1 MRFALASGSMTA
13 APVNDTRQEQRF
25 PRLTEPQIAR
35 VVALGQRRAV
45 SAGELLFDQGDVNAP
60 FFVVLSGSVEILRPI
75 DGREELI
82 TLHEAGHFSGE
93 INLLSGRSSQ
103 LRGRVRDA
111 GELVVL
117 DRDGFRKLVQR
128 DAELSEI
135 IMRAFIL
142 RRMSLIASHQGDTLL
157 IGSRH
162 SAGTLHLKEFLTR
175 NGHPYSYV
183 DVEVDPDVQ
192 ALLDRFHV
200 GVKDVPITICRG
212 KDVLRNPTVEEL
224 AACLGLSIAID
235 PAVVRDVAVIGAGP
249 AGLAA
254 AVYAASE
261 GLNVVVL
268 EGNAPGGQAGSSSRI
283 ENYLGFPTG
292 ISGQALAGRARTQA
306 EKFGAEIAIARTAVG
321 VRCET
326 RPYQVVLAGGDTV
339 RAKCVLIASGAEY
352 RKPQLEG
359 RERFEGIGIYYGA
372 TFVEAQLCGEDEVI
386 VVGGAN
392 SAGQAAAYLSQTAAR
407 VYMLVRGQGLSDTM
421 SRYLIDRIND
431 NPKIELRTRTVLD
444 NLTGDDHLESV
455 RWRNVDTG
463 AVETHRIRHV
473 FLMTGAS
480 PNTGWLGGCVAL
492 DDKGFVKTGFD
503 ISADELKAA
512 SWTLPRP
519 PRLLETSLPGVFA
532 VGDVRSGSVKRVA
545 SAVGEGSICVQ
556 LIHKVLQ
563 EL

>member
-1 MRFALASGSMTA
+1 MASDIYLGRRGQM
-13 APVNDTRQEQRF
+13 F
-25 PRLTEPQIAR
+25 PTLTEAQVAR
-35 VVALGQRRAV
+35 VVPLGQRRAV
-45 SAGELLFDQGDVNAP
+45 EAGEVLFEQGDQHTP
-60 FFVVLSGSVEILRPI
+60 FLLVLSGKVEIVRPMY
-75 DGREELI
+75 GREDLI
-82 TLHEAGHFSGE
+82 TVHEAGEFSGE
-93 INLLSGRSSQ
+93 VNMLSARPSQ
-103 LRGRVRDA
+103 VRARVHDA
-111 GELVVL
+111 GEVVVL
-117 DRDGFRKLVQR
+117 DRDAFRKLVQR
-128 DAELSEI
+128 DPELSEI

-142 RRMSLIASHQGDTLL
+142 RRMGLIESHQGDTLL

-175 NGHPYSYV
+175 NSHPYTYL

-192 ALLDRFHV
+192 VLLDRFHV

-224 AACLGLSIAID
+224 ATCIGLNITLD

-261 GLNVVVL
+261 GLDVVVL

-321 VRCET
+321 VRCQT
-326 RPYQVVLAGGDTV
+326 RPYEVELAGGDTV
-339 RAKCVLIASGAEY
+339 RAKSVLIASGAEY
-352 RKPQLEG
+352 RKPDLEG
-359 RERFEGIGIYYGA
+359 RARFEGIGIYYGA
-372 TFVEAQLCGEDEVI
+372 TFVEAQVCGGDEVI

-392 SAGQAAAYLSQTAAR
+392 SAGQAATYLSQTAAR
-407 VYMLVRGQGLSDTM
+407 VYMLVRGPGLSDTM
-421 SRYLIDRIND
+421 SRYLIDRISD

-444 NLTGDDHLESV
+444 NLEGDDHLEKV
-455 RWRNVDTG
+455 RWRNLDTG
-463 AVETHRIRHV
+463 AVETHPIRHV
-473 FLMTGAS
+473 FLMTGAT
-480 PNTGWLGGCVAL
+480 PNTAWLKGCVAL
-492 DDKGFVKTGFD
+492 DEKGFVKTGFD
-503 ISADELKAA
+503 IDADELKKAN
-512 SWTLPRP
+512 WTLPRP
-519 PRLLETSLPGVFA
+519 PRLMETSLPGVFA

>member
-1 MRFALASGSMTA
+1 MASDIYLGRRGQM
-13 APVNDTRQEQRF
+13 F
-25 PRLTEPQIAR
+25 PTLTEAQVAR
-35 VVALGQRRAV
+35 VVPLGQRRAV
-45 SAGELLFDQGDVNAP
+45 AAGEVLFEQGDQHTP
-60 FFVVLSGSVEILRPI
+60 FLLVLSGTVEIIRPMY
-75 DGREELI
+75 GREDLI
-82 TLHEAGHFSGE
+82 TVHEAGEFSGE
-93 INLLSGRSSQ
+93 VNMLSARPSQ
-103 LRGRVRDA
+103 VRARVHDA
-111 GELVVL
+111 GEVVVL
-117 DRDGFRKLVQR
+117 DRDAFRKLVQR
-128 DAELSEI
+128 DPELSEI

-142 RRMSLIASHQGDTLL
+142 RRMGLIESHQGDTLL

-175 NGHPYSYV
+175 NSHPYTYL

-192 ALLDRFHV
+192 VLLDRFHV

-224 AACLGLSIAID
+224 AACIGLNIALD

-261 GLNVVVL
+261 GLDVVVL

-321 VRCET
+321 VRCQT
-326 RPYQVVLAGGDTV
+326 RPYEVELAGGDTV
-339 RAKCVLIASGAEY
+339 RAKSVLIASGAEY
-352 RKPQLEG
+352 RKPDLEG
-359 RERFEGIGIYYGA
+359 RARFEGIGIYYGA
-372 TFVEAQLCGEDEVI
+372 TFVEAQVCGGDEVI

-392 SAGQAAAYLSQTAAR
+392 SAGQAATYLSQTAAR
-407 VYMLVRGQGLSDTM
+407 VYMLVRGPGLSDTM
-421 SRYLIDRIND
+421 SRYLIDRISD

-444 NLTGDDHLESV
+444 NLEGDDHLEKV
-455 RWRNVDTG
+455 RWRNLDTG
-463 AVETHRIRHV
+463 AVETHPIRHV
-473 FLMTGAS
+473 FLMTGAT
-480 PNTGWLGGCVAL
+480 PNTAWLKGCVAL
-492 DDKGFVKTGFD
+492 DEKGFVKTGFD
-503 ISADELKAA
+503 IDADELKKAN
-512 SWTLPRP
+512 WTLPRP
-519 PRLLETSLPGVFA
+519 PRLMETSLPGVFA

>member
-1 MRFALASGSMTA
+1 
-13 APVNDTRQEQRF
+13 
-25 PRLTEPQIAR
+25 
-35 VVALGQRRAV
+35 
-45 SAGELLFDQGDVNAP
+45 
-60 FFVVLSGSVEILRPI
+60 
-75 DGREELI
+75 
-82 TLHEAGHFSGE
+82 
-93 INLLSGRSSQ
+93 
-103 LRGRVRDA
+103 
-111 GELVVL
+111 
-117 DRDGFRKLVQR
+117 
-128 DAELSEI
+128 
-135 IMRAFIL
+135 
-142 RRMSLIASHQGDTLL
+142 
-157 IGSRH
+157 
-162 SAGTLHLKEFLTR
+162 
-175 NGHPYSYV
+175 
-183 DVEVDPDVQ
+183 
-192 ALLDRFHV
+192 

-326 RPYQVVLAGGDTV
+326 RPYQVVLAGGETV

-407 VYMLVRGQGLSDTM
+407 VYMLVRGPGLSDTM

-444 NLTGDDHLESV
+444 NLTGDDHLASV

-463 AVETHRIRHV
+463 AVETHPIRHV
-473 FLMTGAS
+473 FLMTGAR

-503 ISADELKAA
+503 ISPEELKAA
-512 SWTLPRP
+512 SWTMPRP

>member
-1 MRFALASGSMTA
+1 MDDIYLGR
-13 APVNDTRQEQRF
+13 REQMF
-25 PRLTEPQIAR
+25 PILSEAQIAR

-45 SAGELLFDQGDVNAP
+45 QSGEILLEPGVQNAP
-60 FFVVLSGSVEILRPI
+60 FFVVLSGTVEVLRPG
-75 DGREELI
+75 DGREDLI
-82 TLHEAGHFSGE
+82 TLHETGGFSGE
-93 INLLSGRSSQ
+93 INMLSGRSSQ
-103 LRGRVRDA
+103 VRDRVRDA
-111 GELVVL
+111 GEIAVL
-117 DRDGFRKLVQR
+117 DRPAFRKLVQR
-128 DAELSEI
+128 DGELSEI

-157 IGSRH
+157 IGSQH

-175 NGHPYSYV
+175 NSHPYSYI
-183 DVEVDPDVQ
+183 DVEADPDVQ
-192 ALLDRFHV
+192 VLLDRFHV
-200 GVKDVPITICRG
+200 GVKDIPITICRG
-212 KDVLRNPTVEEL
+212 KDVLRNPSVEEL
-224 AACLGLSIAID
+224 AACIGLNVALD

-261 GLNVVVL
+261 GLDVVVL

-292 ISGQALAGRARTQA
+292 ISGQALAGRARSQA
-306 EKFGAEIAIARTAVG
+306 EKFGAEIAIARTVVG
-321 VRCET
+321 LRCET
-326 RPYQVVLAGGDTV
+326 RPYEVTLAGGETV
-339 RAKCVLIASGAEY
+339 RAKSVLIASGAEY
-352 RKPQLEG
+352 RKPALEG
-359 RERFEGIGIYYGA
+359 RERFEGVGIYYGA
-372 TFVEAQLCGEDEVI
+372 TFVEAQVCGGDEVI

-407 VYMLVRGQGLSDTM
+407 VHMLVRGPGLSDTM

-431 NPKIELRTRTVLD
+431 NPKIDLRTHTVLD
-444 NLTGDDHLESV
+444 ALEGEDHLESV

-463 AVETHRIRHV
+463 EVETRRIRHI

-480 PNTGWLGGCVAL
+480 PNTTWLAGCVAL

-503 ISADELKAA
+503 ITADELKTAGW
-512 SWTLPRP
+512 SLPRP
-519 PRLLETSLPGVFA
+519 PRLMETSLPGVFA

>member
-1 MRFALASGSMTA
+1 MDDIYLGRREQMF
-13 APVNDTRQEQRF
+13 PVLSEA
-25 PRLTEPQIAR
+25 QIAR

-45 SAGELLFDQGDVNAP
+45 QAGEILLEPGVQNAP
-60 FFVVLSGSVEILRPI
+60 FFVVLSGTVEVLRPG
-75 DGREELI
+75 DGREDLI
-82 TLHEAGHFSGE
+82 TLHETGGFSGE
-93 INLLSGRSSQ
+93 INMLSGRSSQ
-103 LRGRVRDA
+103 VRDRVREA
-111 GELVVL
+111 GEIAIL
-117 DRDGFRKLVQR
+117 DRPAFRKLVQR
-128 DAELSEI
+128 DGELSEI

-157 IGSRH
+157 IGSQH

-175 NGHPYSYV
+175 NSHPYSYI
-183 DVEVDPDVQ
+183 DVEADPDVQ
-192 ALLDRFHV
+192 VLLDRFHV
-200 GVKDVPITICRG
+200 GVKDIPITICRG
-212 KDVLRNPTVEEL
+212 KDVLRNPSVEEL
-224 AACLGLSIAID
+224 AACIGLSVALD

-261 GLNVVVL
+261 GLDVIVL

-292 ISGQALAGRARTQA
+292 ISGQALAGRARSQA
-306 EKFGAEIAIARTAVG
+306 EKFGAEIAIARTVVG
-321 VRCET
+321 LRCAT
-326 RPYQVVLAGGDTV
+326 RPYEVALAGGETV
-339 RAKCVLIASGAEY
+339 RAKSVLIASGAEY
-352 RKPQLEG
+352 RKPALEG
-359 RERFEGIGIYYGA
+359 RQRFEGVGIYYGA
-372 TFVEAQLCGEDEVI
+372 TFVEAQVCGGDEVI

-407 VYMLVRGQGLSDTM
+407 VHMLVRGPGLSDTM

-444 NLTGDDHLESV
+444 ALEGEDHLENV

-463 AVETHRIRHV
+463 ETETRRIRHI

-480 PNTGWLGGCVAL
+480 PNTTWLAGCVAL

-503 ISADELKAA
+503 ITADELKAA
-512 SWTLPRP
+512 GWILPRP
-519 PRLLETSLPGVFA
+519 PRLMETSLPGVFA